1 VTNDR
6 RAWRRGIGVA
16 LLALAIAW
24 DVSVV
29 TRGEPLNWQA
39 PAGPYLLATA
49 ASLLLVWPA
58 RGGRLLAS
66 YLLCLGSV
74 GASGAI
80 ATALAAHADLSLAPV
95 LARGIIYML
104 LPFLWLVSKIHP
116 R

>member
-1 VTNDR
+1 VRNDR
-6 RAWRRGIGVA
+6 RAWRRGIGGV

-29 TRGEPLNWQA
+29 TRGAPLNWQA

-49 ASLLLVWPA
+49 ASLLFVWPA

-66 YLLCLGSV
+66 YLICLGGV

-80 ATALAAHADLSLAPV
+80 ATALAAHADLALAPV
-95 LARGIIYML
+95 LARAIIYIL
-104 LPFLWLVSKIHP
+104 LPFLWLVS
-116 R
+116 RVQAR